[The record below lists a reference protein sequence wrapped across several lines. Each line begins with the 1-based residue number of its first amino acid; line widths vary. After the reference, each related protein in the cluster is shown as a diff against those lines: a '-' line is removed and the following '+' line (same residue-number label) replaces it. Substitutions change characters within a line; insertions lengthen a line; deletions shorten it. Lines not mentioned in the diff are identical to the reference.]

1 MTECPACAGS
11 DLREF
16 HRQRDVPVNSCL
28 LLEDRHE
35 AASFPTGPLVLAR
48 CGECGF
54 ITNTGFDPGLA
65 EYSDRYEETQ
75 AFSARFVEF
84 ARELASTWVERH
96 DLRGKRVLEIGCGK
110 GEFLVMMAEAG
121 IGRGIGIDPG
131 VHPERI
137 DSPAADRLEW
147 IPDFYSSE
155 YAHLDADAIVCRHT
169 LEHISPVRDFLTEI
183 RTAIGDA
190 TDTKVLFELPD
201 AQRVLEEVAF
211 WDVYYEHCSY
221 FTAGSLARLFERCGF
236 AVTAL
241 ELAYDDQYLLLD
253 AVPVPSDVDPGEWP
267 VDDLSAIAAGAD
279 HFGSGYRTTIETWR
293 KRIATASGQTVIWG
307 AGSKGVSFL
316 AEIGDGVAAA
326 VDINPYKHGM
336 YMAGT
341 GHRIIAPDDLPAI
354 DPGLV
359 IAMNPVYLAEI
370 QAELDRLGVA
380 AELVAL

>member
-1 MTECPACAGS
+1 MTECPACGS
-11 DLREF
+11 PDLIEF

-28 LLEDRHE
+28 LLNDRDE

-54 ITNTGFDPGLA
+54 VTNTGFDPRLA

-75 AFSARFVEF
+75 AFSPRFVEF
-84 ARELASTWVERH
+84 ARGLAQTWVDRH
-96 DLRGKRVLEIGCGK
+96 DLRGKSVLEIGCGK

-121 IGRGIGIDPG
+121 IGKGIGIDPG

-147 IPDFYSSE
+147 IADFYSAE
-155 YAHLDADAIVCRHT
+155 YSHLQADVIVCRHT

-183 RTAIGDA
+183 RTAIGNA
-190 TDTKVLFELPD
+190 TNTKVLFELPD

-241 ELAYDDQYLLLD
+241 EFAYDDQYLLLD
-253 AVPVPSDVDPGEWP
+253 AVPVPPGTDTGRWP
-267 VDDLSAIAAGAD
+267 VDDMEAIATGAD
-279 HFGSGYRTTIETWR
+279 HFGSGYRTTLERWAE
-293 KRIATASGQTVIWG
+293 RIAAAPGNTVIWG

-316 AEIGDGVAAA
+316 SEAGDEVAAA

-341 GHRIIAPDDLPAI
+341 GHRIISPEELPPL
-354 DPGLV
+354 DPALV
-359 IAMNPVYLAEI
+359 IAMNPVYLDEI
-370 QAELDRLGVA
+370 QADLDRLGLR